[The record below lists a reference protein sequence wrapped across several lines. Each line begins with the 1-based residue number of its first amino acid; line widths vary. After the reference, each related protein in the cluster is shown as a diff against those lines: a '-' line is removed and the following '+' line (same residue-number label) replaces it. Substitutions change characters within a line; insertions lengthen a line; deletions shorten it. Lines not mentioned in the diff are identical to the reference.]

1 MTENQ
6 PNMEPNTMSGPMTA
20 FIEDAYQ
27 DTLSLMTEL
36 RDFLAEVQAAPE
48 DPNADRPPDVRARI
62 VKEISSITRNLTE
75 AMAWL
80 LLQKAAGAGEITPEE
95 AETGL
100 TDYWHRWM
108 RIESR
113 QLTARNC
120 RWKSAGIWIAAAGYT
135 IRCSVF
141 VKWCQNRRADGSCR
155 APKISQT

>member
-95 AETGL
+95 AETRADGL
-100 TDYWHRWM
+100 LAQVDADR
-108 RIESR
+108 
-113 QLTARNC
+113 
-120 RWKSAGIWIAAAGYT
+120 IAAADGAELPLEIRGYMD
-135 IRCSVF
+135 RS
-141 VKWCQNRRADGSCR
+141 RRLYDQVLSLR
-155 APKISQT
+155 EMVSKQTG

>member
-1 MTENQ
+1 
-6 PNMEPNTMSGPMTA
+6 MSGPMTA
-20 FIEDAYQ
+20 FIEEAYQ

-95 AETGL
+95 AETRADRL
-100 TDYWHRWM
+100 LAQVDADR
-108 RIESR
+108 
-113 QLTARNC
+113 
-120 RWKSAGIWIAAAGYT
+120 IAAADGAELPLEIRGYMD
-135 IRCSVF
+135 RS
-141 VKWCQNRRADGSCR
+141 RRLYDQVLSLR
-155 APKISQT
+155 EMVSKQTG

>member
-1 MTENQ
+1 
-6 PNMEPNTMSGPMTA
+6 MSGPMTA

-48 DPNADRPPDVRARI
+48 DPNADRSPDVRARI

-95 AETGL
+95 AETRADGL
-100 TDYWHRWM
+100 LAQVDADR
-108 RIESR
+108 
-113 QLTARNC
+113 
-120 RWKSAGIWIAAAGYT
+120 IAAADGAELPLEIRGYMD
-135 IRCSVF
+135 RS
-141 VKWCQNRRADGSCR
+141 RRLYDQVLSLR
-155 APKISQT
+155 EMVSKQTG

>member
-1 MTENQ
+1 
-6 PNMEPNTMSGPMTA
+6 MSGPMTA
-20 FIEDAYQ
+20 FIEEAYQ

-95 AETGL
+95 AETRADGL
-100 TDYWHRWM
+100 LAQVDADR
-108 RIESR
+108 
-113 QLTARNC
+113 
-120 RWKSAGIWIAAAGYT
+120 IAAADGAELPLEIRGY
-135 IRCSVF
+135 IDRS
-141 VKWCQNRRADGSCR
+141 RRLYDQVLSLR
-155 APKISQT
+155 EMVSKQTG

>member
-1 MTENQ
+1 
-6 PNMEPNTMSGPMTA
+6 MSGPMTA
-20 FIEDAYQ
+20 FIEESYQ

-95 AETGL
+95 AETRADGL
-100 TDYWHRWM
+100 LAQVDADR
-108 RIESR
+108 
-113 QLTARNC
+113 
-120 RWKSAGIWIAAAGYT
+120 IAAADGAELPLEIRGYMD
-135 IRCSVF
+135 RS
-141 VKWCQNRRADGSCR
+141 RRLYDQVLSLR
-155 APKISQT
+155 EMVSKQTG

>member
-1 MTENQ
+1 
-6 PNMEPNTMSGPMTA
+6 MSGPMTA
-20 FIEDAYQ
+20 FIEEAYQ

-95 AETGL
+95 AETRADGL
-100 TDYWHRWM
+100 LAQVDADR
-108 RIESR
+108 
-113 QLTARNC
+113 
-120 RWKSAGIWIAAAGYT
+120 IAAADGAELPLEIRGYMD
-135 IRCSVF
+135 RS
-141 VKWCQNRRADGSCR
+141 RRLYDQVLSLR
-155 APKISQT
+155 EMVSKQTG